1 MLAACGRVFEFTFA
15 NILASAWRIIMGK
28 IWEFFENMNEYVYV
42 SDADTYELVYMNK
55 KARKI
60 YGINSSKDIESK
72 KCYEVLQNCLN
83 PCAICN
89 NESIEQGFFKEWEY
103 YHPIIGE
110 NLMIK
115 DTIVEEEGRRYKV
128 EIAINADVRVSQS
141 KILKKYQNLEAF
153 VNEGLR
159 VALRADTPDHSV
171 EIVLEYLGK
180 ALNGERIY
188 IFEKNKK
195 GGDDNTYEWVANGVT
210 PEKDNL
216 QDVPPEVCASWY
228 QQFSENKSI
237 IIEDLEEIR
246 EVNPIQYEVLQRQN
260 IHSLAVVPLYDD
272 RKIIGFYGIDN
283 PPAESLDYAANML
296 QIMGHFMVSS
306 LKRRN
311 LVRELQDMSYRDY
324 LTKVGNRH
332 AMNDYINNLK
342 ESESI
347 GILYGDI
354 TGLKRVNDTEG
365 HEAGDR
371 LIVRACDSLNEVF
384 GDYGVFR
391 IGGDELLALCPKID
405 ENVFNERIKKLK
417 SILPEKA
424 VVMTVG
430 FIWNKDISVCMDKLL
445 AEAERLMYE
454 DKNEYYRISGIDRR
468 KT

>member
-1 MLAACGRVFEFTFA
+1 
-15 NILASAWRIIMGK
+15 MGK
-28 IWEFFENMNEYVYV
+28 VWEFFENMNEYVYV

-55 KARKI
+55 KARRI
-60 YGINSSKDIESK
+60 YGVNSNQDIIGK
-72 KCYEVLQNCLN
+72 KCYEILQNCHN
-83 PCAICN
+83 ICAICN
-89 NESIEQGFFKEWEY
+89 NNNITPGHFKEWEY

-115 DTIVEEEGRRYKV
+115 DTIIEEDGKRYKV
-128 EIAINADVRVSQS
+128 EIAINADTKASQS
-141 KILKKYQNLEAF
+141 KMLKKYQNLEAF

-180 ALNGERIY
+180 ALNGERLY

-210 PEKDNL
+210 PEKDSL
-216 QDVPPEVCASWY
+216 QNVPPEVCENWY

-237 IIEDLEEIR
+237 IIEDIEDIR
-246 EVNPIQYEVLQRQN
+246 ESNYAQYEILKRQN
-260 IHSLAVVPLYDD
+260 IHSLVVVPLYND

-311 LVRELQDMSYRDY
+311 LVRQLQHMSYRDY
-324 LTKVGNRH
+324 LTKIGNRY
-332 AMNDYINNLK
+332 AMNEYITGLQK
-342 ESESI
+342 DESI
-347 GILYGDI
+347 GIAYCDI
-354 TGLKRVNDTEG
+354 TGLKRVNDAEG

-371 LIVRACDSLNEVF
+371 LIVRACESLKTVF
-384 GDYGVFR
+384 DDYGVFR

-405 ENVFNERIKKLK
+405 ESEFHDRIKRLK
-417 SILPEKA
+417 IVMSEND
-424 VVMTVG
+424 VVMAVG
-430 FIWNKDISVCMDKLL
+430 DIWNRDTSICMDKLL
-445 AEAERLMYE
+445 AEAEKLMYE
-454 DKNEYYRISGIDRR
+454 DKDRYYKISGIDRR
-468 KT
+468 RS